1 MLDLFKKGRWHFG
14 QWCIILRLASLAFAP
29 PPPSPVAVPP
39 PPATPPPGVLGPPLP
54 LERPLLTLGRTFLV
68 DLIGRAP
75 LMSLSLRWR
84 LWSEVVTW
92 FSGVCVE
99 CGIESEYEFMRS

>member
-1 MLDLFKKGRWHFG
+1 MLDLFKKGRWHLG
-14 QWCIILRLASLAFAP
+14 QWCIILRLASLAAAP
-29 PPPSPVAVPP
+29 PP
-39 PPATPPPGVLGPPLP
+39 TPPPEGVVGPPPLGLP
-54 LERPLLTLGRTFLV
+54 PLLTFGRTFLV

-92 FSGVCVE
+92 FSVVCVE